1 MKNLALFTLLLV
13 TTSSLAQSTETF
25 DLATYTIPAGWKK
38 NNDAKDMA
46 VYAITNNSKGTY
58 GQVAIY
64 KSTTS
69 KGNLQA
75 DFESEWQ
82 TLIAN
87 TYKPATKPELVPAAS
102 ENGWEAQGG
111 VAPFTFNN
119 GQSIAMLITMSGF
132 GRCTSIV
139 ILTNTEDYQQQIEKF
154 LESVTMKKLEP
165 TTSQVVTSATSQPI
179 APLVAAKSSGYKFNT
194 INFDDGWTSTEQEDW
209 VQVVKGNITVLI
221 HYPNKSADTY
231 NSQLLD
237 GLKNAWNV
245 LVAPKYSTASNFE
258 FKPIHS
264 WQSVEF
270 AEADAVEKNTGKT
283 VHVVLFKI
291 NYSTGKGKYMEFIT
305 PDKKTF
311 EQEFGAWHD
320 TSYGWEKMENMAG
333 YNRFAVAVEDLKGKW
348 SNNFSGMTQYVNA
361 YTGADA
367 GASAHSS
374 VQNFVFSAGN
384 TYHWDIS
391 VASGMVGAM
400 KFQSTKS
407 DGAFTMVNNW
417 QIKFSDIEGKPKT
430 YDAYF
435 SCIKGAR
442 ILSLSDTSYPGYTD
456 YARVD

>member
-1 MKNLALFTLLLV
+1 MKNLALFTFLLL

-25 DLATYTIPAGWKK
+25 DLATYTIPPGWKK

-139 ILTNTEDYQQQIEKF
+139 VLTNTEDYQPQIEKF
-154 LESVTMKKLEP
+154 LESVSMKTMETP
-165 TTSQVVTSATSQPI
+165 VTTVTTPSNTTPSNPI
-179 APLVAAKSSGYKFNT
+179 VAAKSTGYKFNT
-194 INFDDGWTSTEQEDW
+194 INFDDGWTSIEQEDW
-209 VQVVKGNITVLI
+209 VQVVKGTTTVLI
-221 HYPNKSADTY
+221 HYPNKKADEY
-231 NSQLLD
+231 NTVLMD
-237 GLKNAWNV
+237 GLKNAWNI
-245 LVAPKYSTASNFE
+245 LVAPKYSSASNFE
-258 FKPIHS
+258 FKPISS
-264 WQSVEF
+264 WQSISF
-270 AEADAVEKNTGKT
+270 AEADAVEKNTGKS

-291 NYSTGKGKYMEFIT
+291 HYSTGKGKYMEFIT

-320 TSYGWEKMENMAG
+320 TSYGWEKMENMVG
-333 YNRFAVAVEDLKGKW
+333 YNRFAVAAEDLKGKW
-348 SNNFSGMTQYVNA
+348 SSNFSGMTQYVNA

-384 TYHWDIS
+384 NYHWDIS

-407 DGAFTMVNNW
+407 DGTFTMVNNW

-430 YDAYF
+430 YDVYF